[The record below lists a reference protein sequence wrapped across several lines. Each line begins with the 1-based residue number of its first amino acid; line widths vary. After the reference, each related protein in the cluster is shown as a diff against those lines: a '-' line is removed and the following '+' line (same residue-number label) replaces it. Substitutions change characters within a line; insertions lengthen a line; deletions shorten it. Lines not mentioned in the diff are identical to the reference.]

1 MNSTQTNKLSMYLAV
16 QAVLEAH
23 QDAWQ
28 SLAGF
33 AAGASELDENI
44 SSIGALAQT
53 QSQKNGASADKAQT
67 FDELVAAA
75 FEVAAATKAF
85 ATATADKEL
94 AAKVDYSRSEVGSG
108 RDSLVLAR
116 CRSIYAEANAV
127 VSSLA
132 DYGVTPAKLTAFKKK
147 TDAFQSAQVKPRQG
161 RATSSAATK
170 ALPELFA
177 LTDELLN
184 DRLDGLAIQF
194 RDSQPAFYGEYTTAR
209 VIVDLPG
216 GRANKQTKAAATANA
231 AVPAA
236 ARSGCETSH

>member
-1 MNSTQTNKLSMYLAV
+1 MNSNQTNKLSMYLAV

-33 AAGASELDENI
+33 AAGATELDENI
-44 SSIGALAQT
+44 ASIQTLAQT
-53 QSQKNGASADKAQT
+53 QSQKNGASADKAQA
-67 FDELVAAA
+67 FEELVDAA

-85 ATATADKEL
+85 ATAGADNEL
-94 AAKVDYSRSEVGSG
+94 AAKVNYSRSDVASG
-108 RDSLVLAR
+108 RDSLVVAR
-116 CRSIYAEANAV
+116 CRSIYDEANAV

-132 DYGVTPAKLTAFKKK
+132 DYGITPAKLTAFKKK

-170 ALPELFA
+170 AMPELFA

-216 GRANKQTKAAATANA
+216 GRASKESKSPPPANA
-231 AVPAA
+231 VASTAA
-236 ARSGCETSH
+236 